1 MAMPRKLKNLNLFN
15 DGNSYLGLVKS
26 LTLPSLG
33 RKMEAYRG
41 GGMNGPVKADLGM
54 SDDGIQFEW
63 KTGGLDLISL
73 RQFGAVNASSV
84 ALRFSGPY
92 QQDDTGEV
100 SNVEVVVRGRHETIE
115 MGDAQPGE
123 DTEHSMT
130 TTCSYYKLTVDGE
143 EIIEIDLLN
152 FVEKVNGVDMLE
164 KHRTGM
170 GMGI

>member
-15 DGNSYLGLVKS
+15 DGNSYLGVAKS
-26 LTLPSLG
+26 VTLPALG

-41 GGMNGPVKADLGM
+41 GGMNGPVKSDLGF

-92 QQDDTGEV
+92 QQDDTGET
-100 SNVEVVVRGRHETIE
+100 SNVEVVVRGRHEI
-115 MGDAQPGE
+115 GRA
-123 DTEHSMT
+123 H
-130 TTCSYYKLTVDGE
+130 V
-143 EIIEIDLLN
+143 
-152 FVEKVNGVDMLE
+152 
-164 KHRTGM
+164 
-170 GMGI
+170 

>member
-164 KHRTGM
+164 KHRTGI
-170 GMGI
+170 GI

>member
-92 QQDDTGEV
+92 QQDDTGET

-115 MGDAQPGE
+115 MGEGKAGE
-123 DTEHSMT
+123 DTEHSMK

-164 KHRTGM
+164 KHRTA
-170 GMGI
+170 MGI

>member
-33 RKMEAYRG
+33 RKMEGYRG

-170 GMGI
+170 GI

>member
-33 RKMEAYRG
+33 RKMEGYRG

-73 RQFGAVNASSV
+73 RQFGAVNANTV

-164 KHRTGM
+164 KHRTAM
-170 GMGI
+170 GV